1 MVSHVHRLNDHEP
14 KAPETIAELAEIL
27 RPISELAKAI
37 LDERNAKESHKV
49 EWHDH
54 EPPKA
59 A

>member
-14 KAPETIAELAEIL
+14 KAPETMAELAEIL

-37 LDERNAKESHKV
+37 LTERATKEAKV
-49 EWHDH
+49 EWHDS
-54 EPPKA
+54 EPPEA